1 MMFTKKLTLSA
12 ALVLISSGAYASNKI
27 ECPLA
32 QTAFG
37 YAHKID
43 RIVLQTEDPG
53 RASIRYQDGTVES
66 LSPESGTAGPFGEIK
81 FKPSLEE
88 PIEKAWAYAQVT
100 SKALG
105 VIQTRFICY
114 FPGSD
119 TRCSSMSGKIATE
132 EVVQFNFSGELL
144 SFNGTELPLCERK

>member
-1 MMFTKKLTLSA
+1 
-12 ALVLISSGAYASNKI
+12 
-27 ECPLA
+27 
-32 QTAFG
+32 
-37 YAHKID
+37 
-43 RIVLQTEDPG
+43 
-53 RASIRYQDGTVES
+53 
-66 LSPESGTAGPFGEIK
+66 
-81 FKPSLEE
+81 LEE

-100 SKALG
+100 SKILG

-144 SFNGTELPLCERK
+144 SFNGTELPLCKRK